1 MMENPQTVP
10 PEPSVYANP
19 YTAPATPPPL
29 SQHAISPG
37 LAFLLGLIPGVGA
50 IYNGQYSKGIV
61 HVIIVGLMISLL
73 SNGAVNGYEP
83 LMGLLLAAF
92 WFYMC
97 FEAFHT
103 AQLRQRGM
111 VVDEFSSLI
120 PMRGGASG
128 RFPAAPV
135 ILIALGVVFL
145 LHNLDIVDLQRLL
158 RYWPVGLI
166 ALGIYMLFLRV
177 GNTMG
182 GKSEDQP
189 NGASR

>member
-1 MMENPQTVP
+1 MMEHPQTVP
-10 PEPSVYANP
+10 PEPSAYANP
-19 YTAPATPPPL
+19 YTAPMPPPMPAFH
-29 SQHAISPG
+29 QVSPG
-37 LAFLLGLIPGVGA
+37 LAFLLGFIPGVGA

-103 AQLRQRGM
+103 AQLRQRGL

-120 PMRGGASG
+120 PMRGTAG
-128 RFPAAPV
+128 RFPAAPL

-158 RYWPVGLI
+158 KYWPVGLI

-177 GNTMG
+177 GNTVA
-182 GKSEDQP
+182 SARDEQQT